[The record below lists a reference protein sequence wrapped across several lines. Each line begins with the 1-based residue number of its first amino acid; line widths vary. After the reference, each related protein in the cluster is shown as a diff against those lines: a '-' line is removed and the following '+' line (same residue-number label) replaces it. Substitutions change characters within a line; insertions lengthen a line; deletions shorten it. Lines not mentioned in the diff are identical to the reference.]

1 MFPKVYCR
9 KKIYLFQLAKVSEKF
24 HVGLAATTN
33 DVIDCDDNNEVIGKS
48 EVNEVSEI
56 VKSIENKIWI
66 NKKWNEIINKSK

>member
-1 MFPKVYCR
+1 M
-9 KKIYLFQLAKVSEKF
+9 SEKF

-56 VKSIENKIWI
+56 VKSIKNKI
-66 NKKWNEIINKSK
+66 